1 MFTRSKGFIWF
12 PLRSTIIIII
22 NIIGIVCC
30 CCWSSRFKTGKFGC
44 EFKILCIS
52 ITISILVGRGEGFKR
67 SKIVAFQLFWL
78 LILFELVIVEA
89 VAKDPNVPNSSSS
102 VPVELEEGG
111 EVAMVV
117 VVLEENVVEGLGVV
131 LENSPRSSC
140 CWLVCS

>member
-12 PLRSTIIIII
+12 PLRST
-22 NIIGIVCC
+22 GIV
-30 CCWSSRFKTGKFGC
+30 CCWSSRFKTGKFGF
-44 EFKILCIS
+44 EFKILFIS
-52 ITISILVGRGEGFKR
+52 ISILLVGRGEGFKR

-111 EVAMVV
+111 EVTTV